1 MSLAELM
8 SILGNAGEFLGSI
21 AVLVTLVYLAVQVKH
36 SRELLERQQ
45 RLSRSQ
51 VHQTRI
57 SDRIEMEM
65 HVAESEELASIILK
79 AASGTA
85 DLSPVERLRLRGYAS
100 ANLAVQENN
109 LYQAELGLVDDAT
122 LRSTI
127 EIVCSMT
134 PEWRELGLTIPP
146 RIQTCF
152 EEHGSQSKR
161 AGR

>member
-79 AASGTA
+79 
-85 DLSPVERLRLRGYAS
+85 V
-100 ANLAVQENN
+100 V
-109 LYQAELGLVDDAT
+109 
-122 LRSTI
+122 
-127 EIVCSMT
+127 
-134 PEWRELGLTIPP
+134 
-146 RIQTCF
+146 
-152 EEHGSQSKR
+152 
-161 AGR
+161 